1 MFKNKLCYFL
11 LLFLLLILSSCGEYT
26 PMEQRLKDENKQLE
40 TQIKELKDENEK
52 LSNEIAK
59 KDVTIDELQFSLDET
74 EILNLPEDEYIQ
86 SYTGQ
91 LNGYNISFDI
101 KQNARV
107 YEGDGG
113 IMIIKNE
120 KSLAAISIE
129 YANNL
134 TAFRYVQNE
143 IDYLK
148 NNVGSE
154 NLTVKSRNELTIN
167 NSTGYEAVLQ
177 TPDEIY
183 KYIAVRVRDDYL
195 IIYFDNEG
203 GNLMQEQVELA
214 ATICSTIKVS
224 AASSVRPQSKNKIIT
239 SPQIT
244 QAPKINISD
253 AVKTSAPIKNER
265 IVYRG
270 KTGTKYHKKNCPT
283 LKGGGI
289 PITIND
295 ALKQNREPCKVCGG

>member
-40 TQIKELKDENEK
+40 TQIKELKEENEK
-52 LSNEIAK
+52 LSNEITK
-59 KDVTIDELQFSLDET
+59 KDVTIDELQYSLDET
-74 EILNLPEDEYIQ
+74 EILSILEDEYIQ

-101 KQNARV
+101 EQNARV

-113 IMIIKNE
+113 IMILKND

-129 YANNL
+129 YANKL

-177 TPDEIY
+177 TPDGIY
-183 KYIAVRVRDDYL
+183 KYVAVRIRDDYL
-195 IIYFDNEG
+195 IIYLDNEG
-203 GNLMQEQVELA
+203 GSLMQEQIELA

-224 AASSVRPQSKNKIIT
+224 ASPSAKTQSENKIIT

-270 KTGTKYHKKNCPT
+270 KTGTKYHKKTCPT
-283 LKGGGI
+283 LKGKGR
-289 PITIND
+289 PISLEE
-295 ALKQNREPCKVCGG
+295 AKKQGRQACQVCGG

>member
-1 MFKNKLCYFL
+1 MFKNKLYKFL
-11 LLFLLLILSSCGEYT
+11 ILFLLLILSSCGEYT

-101 KQNARV
+101 KQIGRV
-107 YEGDGG
+107 DEGEGG
-113 IMIIKNE
+113 IMILKND

-129 YANNL
+129 YADNL

-148 NNVGSE
+148 NHVGSE

-177 TPDEIY
+177 TEDGIS
-183 KYIAVRVRDDYL
+183 KYVAVRVKEDYL
-195 IIYFDNEG
+195 IIYLYNEG
-203 GNLMQEQVELA
+203 NSLTPEQIELA

-224 AASSVRPQSKNKIIT
+224 AASSVKPQSKNKIIT

-253 AVKTSAPIKNER
+253 AVKSSAPIKNER

-270 KTGTKYHKKNCPT
+270 KTGTKYHKKT
-283 LKGGGI
+283 VLH
-289 PITIND
+289 
-295 ALKQNREPCKVCGG
+295 